1 MVATAAMSQA
11 LIEGLALTAP
21 SGASTSFFNSM
32 TINETNNDK
41 GFLAYLALQAL
52 EAHFAAQ
59 GLKFD
64 ANSDDIIHEALWDAL
79 DGVQVV
85 SA

>member
-1 MVATAAMSQA
+1 
-11 LIEGLALTAP
+11 
-21 SGASTSFFNSM
+21 M
-32 TINETNNDK
+32 TLSETNNDK

-52 EAHFAAQ
+52 ETQLAAQ

-64 ANSDDIIHEALWDAL
+64 SDSNDAIHEALWDVLGAT
-79 DGVQVV
+79 QVV

>member
-1 MVATAAMSQA
+1 MIF
-11 LIEGLALTAP
+11 LPLRGLQTFIPHLL
-21 SGASTSFFNSM
+21 M

-64 ANSDDIIHEALWDAL
+64 TDSDDVIHEALWDAL

>member
-1 MVATAAMSQA
+1 
-11 LIEGLALTAP
+11 
-21 SGASTSFFNSM
+21 M
-32 TINETNNDK
+32 TLNETNNDK

-52 EAHFAAQ
+52 ETQLAAQ

-64 ANSDDIIHEALWDAL
+64 SDSNDAIHEALWDVLGAT
-79 DGVQVV
+79 QVV

>member
-1 MVATAAMSQA
+1 
-11 LIEGLALTAP
+11 
-21 SGASTSFFNSM
+21 M

-64 ANSDDIIHEALWDAL
+64 MYSDDIIHEALWMPWTASSCFCL
-79 DGVQVV
+79 VPFPFRNHNE
-85 SA
+85 SSL

>member
-1 MVATAAMSQA
+1 
-11 LIEGLALTAP
+11 
-21 SGASTSFFNSM
+21 M

-52 EAHFAAQ
+52 ETHFAAQ
-59 GLKFD
+59 GLKFG
-64 ANSDDIIHEALWDAL
+64 AYSDDIIHEALWDAL
-79 DGVQVV
+79 DNIQVV

>member
-1 MVATAAMSQA
+1 
-11 LIEGLALTAP
+11 
-21 SGASTSFFNSM
+21 M

-41 GFLAYLALQAL
+41 GFMAYLALQAL
-52 EAHFAAQ
+52 EAHLAAQ

-64 ANSDDIIHEALWDAL
+64 TDSDDIIHEALWDAL
-79 DGVQVV
+79 GSTQVV

>member
-1 MVATAAMSQA
+1 
-11 LIEGLALTAP
+11 
-21 SGASTSFFNSM
+21 M

-64 ANSDDIIHEALWDAL
+64 TYTDSDDIIHEALWDAL
-79 DGVQVV
+79 DNVQLV

>member
-1 MVATAAMSQA
+1 
-11 LIEGLALTAP
+11 
-21 SGASTSFFNSM
+21 M
-32 TINETNNDK
+32 TINEANIDK

-64 ANSDDIIHEALWDAL
+64 TDSDDIIHEALWDAL
-79 DGVQVV
+79 GSTQLV